1 MTLRIERGGRCKWRD
16 FKERLK
22 IMPTGVTDAWL
33 ILISLLVVVIFV
45 LRVRWTLALLLF
57 FFGPIAGTLMT
68 LLSQMAR
75 HIGEVHHPGFL
86 WLVVGVYALDFP
98 YVLGLHSAV
107 LATTLVVLYSRYGN
121 SLDSR
126 FSPSSGRR
134 LATGVL
140 IGTAV
145 GGSLAALILLLASI
159 AHQSPELIDF
169 VSGGTRDRL
178 DPSTEILLSVCTG
191 AVDGALIAILGVK
204 GSRPKYLDG
213 AVVRATT

>member
-1 MTLRIERGGRCKWRD
+1 MVNSDLPSCRRD
-16 FKERLK
+16 LCASGSLDARPASFLLWTDCRN
-22 IMPTGVTDAWL
+22 TDDAVVTD
-33 ILISLLVVVIFV
+33 
-45 LRVRWTLALLLF
+45 
-57 FFGPIAGTLMT
+57 GTPYRR
-68 LLSQMAR
+68 SSP
-75 HIGEVHHPGFL
+75 PGFL